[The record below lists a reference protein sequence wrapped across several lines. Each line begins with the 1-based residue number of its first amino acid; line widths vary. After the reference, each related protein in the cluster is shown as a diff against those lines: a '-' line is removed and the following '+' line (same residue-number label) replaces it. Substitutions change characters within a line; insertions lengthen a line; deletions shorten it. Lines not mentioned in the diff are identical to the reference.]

1 MYLYCHNHEC
11 FYLQLE
17 KLIGKVKTEK
27 YGAQIIQVIQLCGT
41 SEASDGD
48 HEEFNLNEEVKR
60 PKKGK
65 AVVIVESS
73 EDEK

>member
-27 YGAQIIQVIQLCGT
+27 YGAQIIQVIQQYAT
-41 SEASDGD
+41 SDD
-48 HEEFNLNEEVKR
+48 DLEELNLNEEVKPR
-60 PKKGK
+60 KKGK
-65 AVVIVESS
+65 AVVVVESS

>member
-1 MYLYCHNHEC
+1 MYLYCRNHEC

-27 YGAQIIQVIQLCGT
+27 YGAQIIQVIQQYAT
-41 SEASDGD
+41 SDD
-48 HEEFNLNEEVKR
+48 DPEELNLNEEVKPR
-60 PKKGK
+60 KKGK
-65 AVVIVESS
+65 AVVVVESS